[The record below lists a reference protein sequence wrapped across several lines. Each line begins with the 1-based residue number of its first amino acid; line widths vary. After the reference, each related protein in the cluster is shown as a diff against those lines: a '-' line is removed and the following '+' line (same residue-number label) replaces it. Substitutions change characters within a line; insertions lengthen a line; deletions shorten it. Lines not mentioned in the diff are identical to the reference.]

1 MRGLLPVLAALY
13 AAWPARAQE
22 TRASRLTERAHQTR
36 EIVYFLQQP
45 ETHSFDLYHDYTEA
59 REGLDK
65 YVNVVRRGSTVSRP
79 SARIL
84 DTGDALPAETFVGEA
99 IRRAGVDIGEE
110 VKPDSEAVVIRFP
123 PVKAGETVRLR
134 ISETYTDPG
143 SYRMEGEELVFDR
156 NFGRPRNAV
165 VLPDGWYVTACAI
178 PATVSR
184 LPDGRIRLDFVNPR
198 PDSIDVLVRGKRRP
212 AAGRS

>member
-1 MRGLLPVLAALY
+1 MKKLLVLAAILL
-13 AAWPARAQE
+13 AALPARAQE
-22 TRASRLTERAHQTR
+22 ARERLTERAHQTR

-59 REGLDK
+59 REGVDR
-65 YVNVVRRGSTVSRP
+65 YVNVVRRGSTVSKP

-84 DTGDALPAETFVGEA
+84 DTGDALPAETFIGDA

-110 VKPDSEAVVIRFP
+110 ARPDSEAVVIRFP
-123 PVKAGETVRLR
+123 PVKPGESLRLR

-143 SYRMEGEELVFDR
+143 SYRIEGDELVFDR

-165 VLPDGWYVTACAI
+165 VLPEGWYLTACAI
-178 PATVSR
+178 PATVS
-184 LPDGRIRLDFVNPR
+184 LLSDGRIRLDFVNGR
-198 PDSIDVLVRGKRRP
+198 PDSIDVLVRAKRRP
-212 AAGRS
+212 GASR

>member
-1 MRGLLPVLAALY
+1 VRRALLVLAAVA
-13 AAWPARAQE
+13 AAWPARAQDSG
-22 TRASRLTERAHQTR
+22 ANRLTERAHQTR

-59 REGLDK
+59 REGVDK
-65 YVNVVRRGSTVSRP
+65 YVNVVRRGSTVSSP

-84 DTGDALPAETFVGEA
+84 DTGDALPAETFIGES
-99 IRRAGVDIGEE
+99 IRRAGIDIGEE
-110 VKPDSEAVVIRFP
+110 VRPDSEAVVIRFP
-123 PVKAGETVRLR
+123 PVKPGETVRLR
-134 ISETYTDPG
+134 ISETYTDAS
-143 SYRMEGEELVFDR
+143 SYRLEGEELVFDR

-165 VLPDGWYVTACAI
+165 VLPDGWYLTGCAI

-198 PDSIDVLVRGKRRP
+198 PDSIDVLIRARRRA
-212 AAGRS
+212 AAGN

>member
-1 MRGLLPVLAALY
+1 MKPLFFAIALLAAL
-13 AAWPARAQE
+13 PARGE
-22 TRASRLTERAHQTR
+22 DTRARLTERAHQTR

-45 ETHSFDLYHDYTEA
+45 ETHAFDLYHDYTEA
-59 REGLDK
+59 REGVDR
-65 YVNVVRRGSTVSRP
+65 YVNVVRRGSTVSKP

-84 DTGDALPAETFVGEA
+84 DTGDALPAEIFIGDA

-123 PVKAGETVRLR
+123 PAKLGESLRLR
-134 ISETYTDPG
+134 IAETYTDPG
-143 SYRMEGEELVFDR
+143 SYRIEGDELVFDR

-184 LPDGRIRLDFVNPR
+184 LRDGRIRLDVVNAR
-198 PDSIDVLVRGKRRP
+198 PDSIDVLIRAKRRP
-212 AAGRS
+212 AASR

>member
-1 MRGLLPVLAALY
+1 MKKVLLAAVLLAARPALVLAQD
-13 AAWPARAQE
+13 ARA
-22 TRASRLTERAHQTR
+22 RLTERAHQTR

-45 ETHSFDLYHDYTEA
+45 ETHAFDLYHDYTEA
-59 REGLDK
+59 REGVDR
-65 YVNVVRRGSTVSRP
+65 YVNVVRRGSTVSKP

-84 DTGDALPAETFVGEA
+84 DTGDALPAETFIGDA
-99 IRRAGVDIGEE
+99 IRRAGVDVGEE

-123 PVKAGETVRLR
+123 PVKPGESLRLR

-143 SYRMEGEELVFDR
+143 SYRIEGDELVFDR

-165 VLPDGWYVTACAI
+165 VLPDGWYVTGCAI

-184 LPDGRIRLDFVNPR
+184 LPDGRIRLDFVNAR
-198 PDSIDVLVRGKRRP
+198 PDSIDVLIRAKRRP
-212 AAGRS
+212 AAGG

>member
-1 MRGLLPVLAALY
+1 MKKALFLALAVLAASS
-13 AAWPARAQE
+13 AVAQDA
-22 TRASRLTERAHQTR
+22 RASRLTERAHQTR

-45 ETHSFDLYHDYTEA
+45 ETHAFDLYHDYTEA
-59 REGLDK
+59 RPGVDK
-65 YVNVVRRGSTVSRP
+65 YVNVVRRGSTVAKP

-84 DTGDALPAETFVGEA
+84 DTGDPLPAEILVGEA
-99 IRRAGVDIGEE
+99 IRRAGIDIGED

-123 PVKAGETVRLR
+123 PVAQGETLRLR

-143 SYRMEGEELVFDR
+143 SYRMEGDELVFDR

-165 VLPDGWYVTACAI
+165 VLPDGWYLTACAI

-184 LPDGRIRLDFVNPR
+184 LADGRIRLDFVNAR
-198 PDSIDVLVRGKRRP
+198 PDSIDVLIRAKRRP
-212 AAGRS
+212 AA